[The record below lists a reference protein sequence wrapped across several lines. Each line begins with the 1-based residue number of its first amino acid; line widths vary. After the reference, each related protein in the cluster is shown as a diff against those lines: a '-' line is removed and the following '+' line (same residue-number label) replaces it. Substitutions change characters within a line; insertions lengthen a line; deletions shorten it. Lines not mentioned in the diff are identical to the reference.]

1 MTIDTYGIS
10 SDRYRELFV
19 HQYPF
24 LLELYQLFE
33 NNLRAKYPS
42 CIPPHKTR
50 WELFNVALYATN
62 DEARKVQK
70 RENPKA
76 LKEEEDWGFISPS
89 REELLDEIKSL
100 HAKVEALIDYLD
112 NLVSTIKEGVTE
124 ILDTV
129 EEGGLTGPVD

>member
-1 MTIDTYGIS
+1 
-10 SDRYRELFV
+10 
-19 HQYPF
+19 
-24 LLELYQLFE
+24 
-33 NNLRAKYPS
+33 
-42 CIPPHKTR
+42 
-50 WELFNVALYATN
+50 LFNVALYATN

-100 HAKVEALIDYLD
+100 HAKVEALTDYLD
-112 NLVSTIKEGVTE
+112 NLVGTIKEGMTE